1 MKSILA
7 QLVAGDNLSEEQA
20 KSAFEIVLAGD
31 ADESQIAALLAL
43 IQRNGVTA
51 DALIGAAR
59 MMRHHAAKVPARD
72 GLGPIVDTCG
82 TGGAQKTFNISTC
95 AAVVAASCGD
105 PSTIRVAKHGNRSRT
120 GRGSAEILERLGVN
134 IDATPE
140 TQARCLDEVGICF
153 SFAIRHHP
161 AAKHAAGPRA
171 ALGFPTIFN
180 LLGPLTNPAGA
191 KRQVLGVFEKQYVE
205 PMAQA
210 LLALGAQRA
219 MVLHSNDGL
228 DEMTTTGKT
237 FIAHVENGAVRTE
250 EFDPAPLGLPKP
262 SIEDLR
268 ARDLDDAAA
277 LFTAIVE
284 GEPGPQRDIVV
295 LNAAATLVVAGV
307 VETIAEGVKVAQQ
320 AIDSGASKRTLAALC
335 ERSQSK

>member
-1 MKSILA
+1 MKSMLA
-7 QLVAGDNLSEEQA
+7 HLVAGENLSEEETR
-20 KSAFEIVLAGD
+20 SVFEIVLAGD
-31 ADESQIAALLAL
+31 ADAAQIGALLAL

-59 MMRHHAAKVPARD
+59 MMHHHAAKVPARD
-72 GLGPIVDTCG
+72 DLGPIVDTCG

-105 PSTIRVAKHGNRSRT
+105 PSTIRVAKHGNRSRS

-134 IDATPE
+134 IDASPE
-140 TQARCLDEVGICF
+140 TQAECLDEAGICF

-171 ALGFPTIFN
+171 SLGFPTIFN

-191 KRQVLGVFEKQYVE
+191 KRQVLGVFDKHYVE
-205 PMAQA
+205 PMARA

-228 DEMTTTGKT
+228 DELTTTDKT
-237 FIAHVENGAVRTE
+237 FIAHVKDGAVRTE
-250 EFDPAPLGLPKP
+250 EFDPAPLGLPSA

-268 ARDLDDAAA
+268 ARDLEDAAA
-277 LFTAIVE
+277 LFTAIVG
-284 GEPGPQRDIVV
+284 GEQGPQRDIVA
-295 LNAAATLVVAGV
+295 LNAAASLVVAGV
-307 VETIAEGVKVAQQ
+307 ADSIAEGVPVAQN
-320 AIDSGASKRTLAALC
+320 AIDSGASKATLKALC
-335 ERSQSK
+335 ERSQGE